1 MITNLSEP
9 AISIAPNLSEPAI
22 SIAHL
27 NHYYGQGS
35 LRKPVLFDINLQI
48 DRGEIIIMT
57 GPSGSGKTTL
67 LTLMGSL
74 RSIQEGNLSI
84 LGQELL
90 DASKEQ
96 MTLARRNIGYIFQA
110 HNLLNFL
117 TAYQNIEMALEI
129 QEVTAAEADTR
140 IRTILNAVG
149 LEHRMDYYPSDL
161 SGGQKQRV
169 AIARALVS
177 QPKIILA
184 DEPTA
189 ALDKKS
195 GRDVVEIMEKLARE
209 QGCTILLVTHDNR
222 ILDLADRI
230 IYMEDGYLVNRSDVA
245 E

>member
-1 MITNLSEP
+1 MSNLLEMPLITPAEP
-9 AISIAPNLSEPAI
+9 AISIT
-22 SIAHL
+22 HL
-27 NHYYGQGS
+27 NHYYGQDS
-35 LRKPVLFDINLQI
+35 LQKQVLFDINLQI
-48 DRGEIIIMT
+48 DGGEIVIMT

-74 RSIQEGNLSI
+74 RAIQDGSLRI
-84 LGQELL
+84 LGSELL
-90 DASKEQ
+90 NASKEQ

-117 TAYQNIEMALEI
+117 TAYQNVEMALEI
-129 QEVTAAEADTR
+129 QAVTATEADTR
-140 IRTILNAVG
+140 IRNVLAAVG
-149 LEHRMDYYPSDL
+149 LDDRMDYYPSEL

-195 GRDVVEIMEKLARE
+195 GRDVVEIMERLAKE

-230 IYMEDGYLVNRSDVA
+230 IYMEDGYLISRSDVA
-245 E
+245 AIVP

>member
-1 MITNLSEP
+1 
-9 AISIAPNLSEPAI
+9 
-22 SIAHL
+22 
-27 NHYYGQGS
+27 
-35 LRKPVLFDINLQI
+35 
-48 DRGEIIIMT
+48 
-57 GPSGSGKTTL
+57 
-67 LTLMGSL
+67 
-74 RSIQEGNLSI
+74 
-84 LGQELL
+84 
-90 DASKEQ
+90 
-96 MTLARRNIGYIFQA
+96 
-110 HNLLNFL
+110 
-117 TAYQNIEMALEI
+117 
-129 QEVTAAEADTR
+129 
-140 IRTILNAVG
+140 

-245 E
+245 V

>member
-1 MITNLSEP
+1 MTELSATPVIAPVEP
-9 AISIAPNLSEPAI
+9 AISIN
-22 SIAHL
+22 HL

-35 LRKPVLFDINLQI
+35 LRKQVLFDINLQI
-48 DRGEIIIMT
+48 DRGEIVIMT

-74 RSIQEGNLSI
+74 RSVQDGNLSI
-84 LGQELL
+84 LGQALL
-90 DASKEQ
+90 NASKQQ

-117 TAYQNIEMALEI
+117 TAYQNVEMALEI
-129 QEVTAAEADTR
+129 QDITAAEADTR
-140 IRTILNAVG
+140 IRTILSAVE
-149 LEHRMDYYPSDL
+149 LEDRIDYYPSDL

-195 GRDVVEIMEKLARE
+195 GRNVVEIMEKLARE

-230 IYMEDGYLVNRSDVA
+230 IYMEDGYLANSANVDAIVQ
-245 E
+245 

>member
-1 MITNLSEP
+1 
-9 AISIAPNLSEPAI
+9 
-22 SIAHL
+22 
-27 NHYYGQGS
+27 
-35 LRKPVLFDINLQI
+35 
-48 DRGEIIIMT
+48 
-57 GPSGSGKTTL
+57 
-67 LTLMGSL
+67 
-74 RSIQEGNLSI
+74 LSI
-84 LGQELL
+84 LGQGLL
-90 DASKEQ
+90 NASKQQ

-117 TAYQNIEMALEI
+117 TAYQNVEMALEI
-129 QEVTAAEADTR
+129 QDITAAEADTR
-140 IRTILNAVG
+140 IRTVLSAVG
-149 LEHRMDYYPSDL
+149 LGDRVDYYPSDL

-230 IYMEDGYLVNRSDVA
+230 IYMEDGYLTNPVNVDAIVQ
-245 E
+245 